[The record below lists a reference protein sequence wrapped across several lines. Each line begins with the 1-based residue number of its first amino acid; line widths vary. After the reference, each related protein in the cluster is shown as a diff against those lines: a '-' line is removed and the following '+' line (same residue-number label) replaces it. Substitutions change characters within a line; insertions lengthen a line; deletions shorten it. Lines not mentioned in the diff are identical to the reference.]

1 MRVEQ
6 ISQSLTVKE
15 VRPSAWFITCRAAS
29 PSDDAIESIQDACLN
44 ALDRGALIVAVDLS
58 RFEAISTNA
67 IGVFAVISEMLA
79 ARGGRLWLVWP
90 QGGAEG
96 NYRVL
101 SFDGGSRLEFE
112 QMLGGN

>member
-1 MRVEQ
+1 MRAEQ
-6 ISQSLTVKE
+6 ISQSLTIKE
-15 VRPSAWFITCRAAS
+15 VRPSAWLITCRADS
-29 PSDDAIESIQDACLN
+29 PSIDAIEGIQDACLN

-90 QGGAEG
+90 QSGVGG

-101 SFDGGSRLEFE
+101 SFDGDSRLELE
-112 QMLGGN
+112 QMLRGN